1 MSDGFFRGKTGF
13 TVVQNGIVRDRDVS
27 MKAKGLYLIIQSY
40 ITMPDKRWRKS
51 EFLKMVKEG
60 EKAFETAWKELKDSG
75 YLKVHMFPQKANWII
90 EYELLEEAQ
99 QGAHTFYYDGT
110 GKLQKTNLDR
120 TGRAVADSD
129 EPPDQRPPKNGGN
142 AHIPQKGGNVHIPQ
156 NGGNVHT
163 PHLGSYLEGS
173 NAQGTYAEG
182 SNANGGNNNKDLL
195 SNTDSNDF
203 GVNPSINHSEPQSRA
218 DKRSKDSEIVVLD
231 PKDRLKSGSISMIKS
246 ELEMFDGIPYEWS
259 EDIETM
265 TEAILVLSAWN
276 DYLEMHEGKEW
287 YISVFKLAEEA
298 LIEMATAKDLCEYNG
313 AHVSYA
319 NVIDQ
324 INVIYRNHKECTDSF
339 AFFVERIV
347 SRFIE
352 IQEETRIMN
361 QKAYMKSLIWTSFST
376 YISDW
381 ESYFHRSYY
390 LGQER

>member
-27 MKAKGLYLIIQSY
+27 MKAKGLYLIIQSC

-99 QGAHTFYYDGT
+99 PGAHTFYYDGS
-110 GKLQKTNLDR
+110 GNLQKTNLDR
-120 TGRAVADSD
+120 TGRAVADSE
-129 EPPDQRPPKNGGN
+129 EPPDQRTPQNGGN
-142 AHIPQKGGNVHIPQ
+142 ARIPPKGGNVHIPQ
-156 NGGNVHT
+156 NGGNVHP

-195 SNTDSNDF
+195 SNTDSNDL
-203 GVNPSINHSEPQSRA
+203 GGNPSINHSESQSRA
-218 DKRSKDSEIVVLD
+218 NKRSKDFEIVVLD
-231 PKDRLKSGSISMIKS
+231 PQDRLKRGSISMIKS

-259 EDIETM
+259 EDVETM

-287 YISVFKLAEEA
+287 YVSVFKLAEEA

-319 NVIDQ
+319 KVIDQ

-361 QKAYMKSLIWTSFST
+361 PKAYMKSLIWTSFST

-381 ESYFHRSYY
+381 QSYFHRSYY
-390 LGQER
+390 YDQKR

>member
-40 ITMPDKRWRKS
+40 ITVPDKRWRKS

-99 QGAHTFYYDGT
+99 PGAHTFYYDGS
-110 GKLQKTNLDR
+110 GNLQKTNLDR
-120 TGRAVADSD
+120 AGRVASDSE
-129 EPPDQRPPKNGGN
+129 EPPDQRTPQKGGN
-142 AHIPQKGGNVHIPQ
+142 ARIPQKGGNVHIPQ

-182 SNANGGNNNKDLL
+182 SNANGGNINKDL
-195 SNTDSNDF
+195 SINTDSNNCDSI
-203 GVNPSINHSEPQSRA
+203 PSINHSESQSRA
-218 DKRSKDSEIVVLD
+218 DKRSMDSEIVVLD
-231 PKDRLKSGSISMIKS
+231 PKDRLKRGSISMIES
-246 ELEMFDGIPYEWS
+246 ELEMYNGIPYEWS
-259 EDIETM
+259 DDVETM

-276 DYLEMHEGKEW
+276 DYLDSHKGKDW
-287 YISVFKLAEEA
+287 NISVFKLAEEA
-298 LIEMATAKDLCEYNG
+298 LIEMATAKELCEYNG

-319 NVIDQ
+319 KVIDQ
-324 INVIYRNHKECTDSF
+324 INIIYRNYNETTNDF
-339 AFFVERIV
+339 NYFVEMIV
-347 SRFIE
+347 DRFIE
-352 IQEETRIMN
+352 IQKDTRIMN

-381 ESYFHRSYY
+381 ESDFHRSFHNR
-390 LGQER
+390 QIR

>member
-120 TGRAVADSD
+120 AGRTASDSE
-129 EPPDQRPPKNGGN
+129 EPPDQRTSQNGGN
-142 AHIPQKGGNVHIPQ
+142 VHIPQKGGNVH
-156 NGGNVHT
+156 N

-182 SNANGGNNNKDLL
+182 SNANGGNINKDLSL
-195 SNTDSNDF
+195 NTDSNNCDSI
-203 GVNPSINHSEPQSRA
+203 PSINHSESQSRA

-231 PKDRLKSGSISMIKS
+231 PKDRLKRGSISMMQS
-246 ELEMFDGIPYEWS
+246 ELEEYGGIPYEWS
-259 EDIETM
+259 EDVETM

-276 DYLEMHEGKEW
+276 DYLEWHEGEDW

-298 LIEMATAKDLCEYNG
+298 LIEMATAKELCEYNG

-319 NVIDQ
+319 KVIDQ
-324 INVIYRNHKECTDSF
+324 INVIYRNHKECTNSF

-376 YISDW
+376 YVSDW
-381 ESYFHRSYY
+381 QSYFHRSYY
-390 LGQER
+390 YDQKR